1 MEKHG
6 LYFRQKRNRP
16 ADEQNLP
23 NLLDRDEILGIS
35 YSGRRSG
42 YPAYKS
48 LTPG

>member
-23 NLLDRDEILGIS
+23 NLLNRDEILGIS
-35 YSGRRSG
+35 YFVLISG
-42 YPAYKS
+42 YPVYKS